1 LFDLA
6 TLSSVSELTSEHAKQ
21 AASSSTG
28 IRTLLKR
35 VAEIAKPG
43 EGCPKIM
50 MAIARLVGQP
60 WVEGDLRIE
69 LSGDET
75 STTMNVMCDY
85 GVGIRERL
93 LPLTRFAVPID
104 EFERALELAP
114 KLVLPLRI
122 TDEAGKLVLTPLAMP
137 ESRVHSI
144 APPKPDVGDESLG
157 DGERKTAPPPPDELQ
172 VVDEA
177 MPDELEPADL
187 TKPAATKPPPALEA
201 ADDGWADEPQRIS
214 GEVVGVGAGGG
225 EAMAAREQA
234 VEHAGRMES
243 GRVPTASNEETAG
256 SDRRPNVH
264 TRPTVRRMVAIDA
277 AAIAAVKRRDPRREE
292 E

>member
-1 LFDLA
+1 LIDLA

-21 AASSSTG
+21 AASSSAE
-28 IRTLLKR
+28 IRKLLKR
-35 VAEIAKPG
+35 VAEIARPG

-69 LSGDET
+69 LSGDDT

-122 TDEAGKLVLTPLAMP
+122 TDEDGKLILTPLATP
-137 ESRVHSI
+137 EARTKST
-144 APPKPDVGDESLG
+144 APPRLALDEESLG
-157 DGERKTAPPPPDELQ
+157 DGERKTAPPPADELQ

-177 MPDELEPADL
+177 MPGELEAVNDP
-187 TKPAATKPPPALEA
+187 
-201 ADDGWADEPQRIS
+201 WAEDPQRIS
-214 GEVVGVGAGGG
+214 GEVSG
-225 EAMAAREQA
+225 
-234 VEHAGRMES
+234 EHATRMES
-243 GRVPTASNEETAG
+243 GRVPTAGNEAAAEEQAP
-256 SDRRPNVH
+256 DRRANVH

-277 AAIAAVKRRDPRREE
+277 AAIAAVQRRDPRREE

>member
-1 LFDLA
+1 MFDLA
-6 TLSSVSELTSEHAKQ
+6 TLESVSDLTSEHAKQ
-21 AASSSTG
+21 AASSSSE

-50 MAIARLVGQP
+50 MAIARMVGQP

-144 APPKPDVGDESLG
+144 APPKPDLDEESLG

-177 MPDELEPADL
+177 MPDEIELELVAAPRS
-187 TKPAATKPPPALEA
+187 AATKPPPAAVEA
-201 ADDGWADEPQRIS
+201 GDDAWGEEAQRIS
-214 GEVVGVGAGGG
+214 GEHAGAGAGAG
-225 EAMAAREQA
+225 AG
-234 VEHAGRMES
+234 EHAGRMES
-243 GRVPTASNEETAG
+243 GRVPTAGNEEPAP
-256 SDRRPNVH
+256 DRRANVH